1 MTLLGK
7 IFTFVI
13 LIMST
18 AFGVLGM
25 MVYASHRNWKEQAE
39 EIKSQYT
46 RNQILVGNQKTKIDQ
61 LKLEIKQEKVARA
74 QVISNLY
81 AERDDLQ
88 TRNGAAQN
96 ERDAFRKQASDL
108 QTQLAQAGR
117 RIGDLD
123 GQNLKLRNEKIKL
136 IESIQQQQGAV
147 VKLID
152 EICSEKSGLN
162 ELHKLKP

>member
-25 MVYASHRNWKEQAE
+25 MVYASHQKLERTAAE
-39 EIKSQYT
+39 KAQSRRTPRT
-46 RNQILVGNQKTKIDQ
+46 RTMVDDQQKVRIDE
-61 LKLEIKQEKVARA
+61 LKLQIKQEKVARA

-88 TRNGAAQN
+88 TQN
-96 ERDAFRKQASDL
+96 ASSDYR
-108 QTQLAQAGR
+108 T
-117 RIGDLD
+117 
-123 GQNLKLRNEKIKL
+123 K
-136 IESIQQQQGAV
+136 
-147 VKLID
+147 
-152 EICSEKSGLN
+152 
-162 ELHKLKP
+162 